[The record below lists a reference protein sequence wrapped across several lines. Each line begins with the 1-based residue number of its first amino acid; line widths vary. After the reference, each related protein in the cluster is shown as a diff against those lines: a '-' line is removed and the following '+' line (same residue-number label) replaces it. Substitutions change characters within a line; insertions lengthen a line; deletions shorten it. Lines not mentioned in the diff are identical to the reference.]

1 MTPDDAQIDVLMR
14 RYAGQNRGDAA
25 ADHLDADELNAFA
38 EGLVPPATRARYVS
52 HLADCDNCRQ
62 LVSQLAISAGAVA
75 KLEPAGA
82 AAARASWWQSL
93 FTPAKLKYAAF
104 AVVLIAAVGTLFLY
118 MQRPPQS
125 NLITQ
130 NEPGGPPPGSA
141 VKSDQA
147 VPQASVAQRAATN
160 ANETATRQQN
170 QLDQERDESRV
181 SKDAPPPPKPSD
193 TLAMSPPLAD
203 KKAAEQPPA
212 SKSGEPSYAPP
223 PPREGQRVEQ
233 RAEIASRGGENT
245 AGVVSGPRK
254 SQSSIE
260 KMKTTDL
267 AKETEVARDRRGDDD
282 AARARANSPVPANRR
297 AGEKPGGPQRN
308 ADNIASTGR
317 SSSERQVEEQKQ
329 SPASP
334 AKTESAPETR
344 SVGGRKFRRQG
355 GSWIDTKF
363 KSSMSLKTVS
373 RGSEEFSSLDSGLRS
388 IASQFSGEIIVVWKN
403 KAYRIQ

>member
-1 MTPDDAQIDVLMR
+1 MTPNDAQIDVLLQ

-62 LVSQLAISAGAVA
+62 LVSQLAMNAGAVA

-82 AAARASWWQSL
+82 TATRASWWQSL
-93 FTPAKLKYAAF
+93 FAPAKLKYAAF
-104 AVVLIAAVGTLFLY
+104 ALVLIAAVGVVFLF
-118 MQRPPQS
+118 MQRPLQS
-125 NLITQ
+125 NLISR
-130 NEPGGPPPGSA
+130 NEPAGAPPGSA
-141 VKSDQA
+141 VKSDDQA
-147 VPQASVAQRAATN
+147 VPQATVAQGAATN
-160 ANETATRQQN
+160 SNATATTRQPEKS
-170 QLDQERDESRV
+170 QLDRESDESRV
-181 SKDAPPPPKPSD
+181 AKDLPPPPKPSD

-203 KKAAEQPPA
+203 KKAADQPLA

-223 PPREGQRVEQ
+223 PPREGE
-233 RAEIASRGGENT
+233 RAETTSQKQQNIAGI
-245 AGVVSGPRK
+245 VSGPRK
-254 SQSSIE
+254 SDSSVD
-260 KMKTTDL
+260 KMKTTDV

-282 AARARANSPVPANRR
+282 AARARTNSPVPANRR

-308 ADNIASTGR
+308 ADNNASTAGR
-317 SSSERQVEEQKQ
+317 NASERQVEEQKQ

-334 AKTESAPETR
+334 KSEAAPETR

-363 KSSMSLKTVS
+363 KSSMSLNTVS